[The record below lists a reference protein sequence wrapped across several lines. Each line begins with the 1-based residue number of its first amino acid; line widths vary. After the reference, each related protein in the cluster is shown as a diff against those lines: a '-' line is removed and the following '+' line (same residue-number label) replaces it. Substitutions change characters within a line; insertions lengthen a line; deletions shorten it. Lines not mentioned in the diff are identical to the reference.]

1 MDVWV
6 FSRFEVVELK
16 GETSELL
23 DAFFLFFFLGVVGSS
38 SLLVLVA
45 SWSWLGGDV
54 KSWDILFPAIQCTSK
69 FSHRFSTTEALM

>member
-1 MDVWV
+1 MEVWV
-6 FSRFEVVELK
+6 FSRFEVVELE

-38 SLLVLVA
+38 SLGLVA

-54 KSWDILFPAIQCTSK
+54 KSWDNLFPAMQ
-69 FSHRFSTTEALM
+69 